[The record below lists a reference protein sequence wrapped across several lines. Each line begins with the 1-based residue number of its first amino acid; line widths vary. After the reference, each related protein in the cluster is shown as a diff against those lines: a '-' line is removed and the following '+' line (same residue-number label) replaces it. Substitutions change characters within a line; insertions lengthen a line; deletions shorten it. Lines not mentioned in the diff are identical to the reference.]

1 MTQLPSPGRPAPA
14 EHDVHPLIANRW
26 SPRALSD
33 AEVEPDKLKL
43 VLEAARWAPSSY
55 NNQPW
60 RFLYAMRDSEGWP
73 LFLSLLV
80 EFNQGWAQHAG
91 ALVVI
96 ISKKTFDNGQLSIT
110 HCLDTGAA
118 WQNFALQGSHM
129 GLAVHGMQGLDYDK
143 AKDVLAVPDE
153 YEVMAMAAVGKPG
166 RKEDLPETLQQREE
180 PSTRKP
186 LAEIVCEGKF
196 KR

>member
-1 MTQLPSPGRPAPA
+1 MEQDLSHIRKTEYPVDPIFR
-14 EHDVHPLIANRW
+14 DRW
-26 SPRALSD
+26 SPRAMSG
-33 AEVEPDKLKL
+33 EPVAQEQLMTL
-43 VLEAARWAPSSY
+43 FEAAHWAPSSY

-73 LFLSLLV
+73 LFLGLLV

-96 ISKKTFDNGQLSIT
+96 ISKKTFDNGQPSIT

-129 GLAVHGMQGLDYDK
+129 GLVVHGMQGLDYDK
-143 AKDVLAVPDE
+143 AKDLLAVPDE